1 MWKYVLKRLGYMIIV
16 FVIITFLIYCLFGL
30 IPNDP
35 AATVVE
41 PLRDLVDA
49 KTFEELYQAERAR
62 QGLDDPLIIRYLRWL
77 GLYPDVGG
85 DRFNGVLQGNLGQST
100 INKRPVVDVI
110 RQPMKNTIT
119 LNLMSTFLTLLITI
133 PLGIKSAVK
142 KGSLFDQSFQV
153 ISIVGHSLPV
163 YIIGLVLIYIFAVQ
177 LRIFPVSGMVT
188 ANADYTGLR
197 ALLDRAWHYILPLI
211 VIVAANMGSMTRYV
225 RAAMID
231 VLSMDY
237 IRTARAKGLKE
248 KYVIYSHAWRNALLP
263 ITTQIITW
271 FLRLFSG
278 SVIIENTFAFT
289 GMGSTNV
296 LALNWLDYEL
306 AIAINLFFTI
316 VSMLGILLC
325 DIVYGI
331 VDPRVRVNK

>member
-100 INKRPVVDVI
+100 INKCPVVDVI

>member
-77 GLYPDVGG
+77 GLYPDVGR

>member
-1 MWKYVLKRLGYMIIV
+1 M
-16 FVIITFLIYCLFGL
+16 
-30 IPNDP
+30 
-35 AATVVE
+35 
-41 PLRDLVDA
+41 
-49 KTFEELYQAERAR
+49 
-62 QGLDDPLIIRYLRWL
+62 
-77 GLYPDVGG
+77 
-85 DRFNGVLQGNLGQST
+85 
-100 INKRPVVDVI
+100 
-110 RQPMKNTIT
+110 
-119 LNLMSTFLTLLITI
+119 
-133 PLGIKSAVK
+133 
-142 KGSLFDQSFQV
+142 
-153 ISIVGHSLPV
+153 
-163 YIIGLVLIYIFAVQ
+163 LIYIFAVQ